1 MVFYVVWG
9 CRCVRL
15 EVKDITQ
22 SEADALLAELLRMRN
37 RRQDAAAAAAVDPPI
52 IVPEAAAT
60 VTPGRGS
67 GSATSTAPATKAA
80 YADARGFAE
89 RTATWLTSL
98 CFSPTLACCEK
109 PAAALADM
117 CLRPQRHLGPLGCAV
132 GTSRNRG
139 PGRACCTPHLKAEAA
154 LNRQDTHAAQCAVGC
169 TRSCHLPDFGFSRM
183 HM

>member
-98 CFSPTLACCEK
+98 CFSNTCMLREAGGGTRRHVPQAAKASGAAGLCCGHF
-109 PAAALADM
+109 AQS
-117 CLRPQRHLGPLGCAV
+117 RPWASLL
-132 GTSRNRG
+132 
-139 PGRACCTPHLKAEAA
+139 
-154 LNRQDTHAAQCAVGC
+154 HASSQG
-169 TRSCHLPDFGFSRM
+169 
-183 HM
+183 